1 MKKMVLVYP
10 GWISDYGRF
19 NPAKYFARSYALYPP
34 LNLAL
39 LGTIAKQHNYLV
51 HIIDG
56 EIERLDGVGIT
67 KKIIDIDPDFVAF
80 TATTPFYHLTKEI
93 ASNLSSFNGGPNPI
107 LILGGAHIS
116 NCGITEDDFSMFDY
130 CFKGESEQSW
140 QGFLNAMNSI
150 NATKKES
157 PIIFESNPVDNIDD
171 IIYPDRTLLKYQLY
185 KMRTRFGVKNFT
197 TIVHSRGCP
206 FNCIFCSSKGFSRKI
221 RIRSPES
228 FVDEIKWINKTLGI
242 DYFVI
247 ISDTFTMNRDNV
259 LKVCELINRNDLNIH
274 FEAATRA
281 NILDEELMK
290 NMAEAGLVSIGLGLE
305 SVDENVRKIMGKG
318 NIRIEDYV
326 VANELAQRYGV
337 STQNAVMIGMPG
349 DTIETIKKTMYFL
362 RTTKSIKQANVS
374 IAVPY
379 PGTIL
384 YNMARNGEYNL
395 KLETE
400 DFSQFKRYGFSVMNV
415 GDLTPQKLKKIQDEC
430 FASIYAPWWRWGATI
445 RRSGLFGLVDKLY
458 RVAKM
463 FFSLRWGFLFTS
475 SLKNREGE

>member
-1 MKKMVLVYP
+1 MKKIVLVYP
-10 GWISDYGRF
+10 NWISDYGRF
-19 NPAKYFARSYALYPP
+19 NPAKYFAKSYALYPP

-39 LGTIAKQHNYLV
+39 LGTIAKQNNYLV

-56 EIERLDGVGIT
+56 EVEGLDGNGIT
-67 KKIIDIDPDFVAF
+67 KRIIDIDPNFVAF
-80 TATTPFYHLTKEI
+80 TSTTPFYHLTKEI
-93 ASNLSSFNGGPNPI
+93 ATNLNSFNGGHNPV
-107 LILGGAHIS
+107 LILGGAHVS
-116 NCGITEDDFSMFDY
+116 NCEIDQDDFSMFDY
-130 CFKGESEQSW
+130 CFRGESEQSW
-140 QGFLNAMNSI
+140 ENFLSMDI
-150 NATKKES
+150 TKNLN
-157 PIIFESNPVDNIDD
+157 PIVFESNPIDNIDD
-171 IIYPDRTLLKYQLY
+171 IVYPDRTLLKNHLY
-185 KMRTRFGVKNFT
+185 KMRTRFGVKKFT

-228 FVDEIKWINKTLGI
+228 FVDEIKWVNKTIGI

-259 LKVCELINRNDLNIH
+259 LRVCELIKKNDLNIH

-281 NILDEELMK
+281 NILDDELMK

-318 NIRIEDYV
+318 NIKIEDYV
-326 VANELAQRYGV
+326 VANELAQKYGV

-374 IAVPY
+374 ISVPY
-379 PGTIL
+379 PGTKL
-384 YNMARNGEYNL
+384 YDMARNGEYSL

-415 GDLTPQKLKKIQDEC
+415 GDLTPQKLKRIQDEC
-430 FASIYAPWWRWGATI
+430 FASIYTPWWRWRATI
-445 RRSGLFGLVDKLY
+445 RRSGWFGLLDKLY

-463 FFSLRWGFLFTS
+463 FFTGRWRFLFTRN
-475 SLKNREGE
+475 LKGANK